1 MNDLYYIGLDVHKK
15 TITYTIKTP
24 DGALI
29 EQARL
34 PAQRAALRQWAGG
47 LERPFV
53 AALEATMFSG
63 WVWDELQ
70 PHAQELQ
77 LAHPQQLEAI
87 TKAKKKNDRLDSD
100 KICDLLR
107 CDLLPGAYMMP
118 SELRE
123 LRRLLRYRN
132 LLVSEAVRLKNKTAS
147 LLMEVGEPYDA
158 GRLHQ
163 KGYFYRFLRERQEIP
178 PSVRR
183 LLAISRLQLEMFLN
197 LERQLLRELLSHP
210 LLQARVQQLRTI
222 EGVGEVLGLSW
233 ALEVGEV
240 ERFGSIGRAVSY
252 CGLCSRQQESGG
264 KSRRGPL
271 SKQRNKHLQR
281 VLIEA
286 AKLAPRYNATLRE
299 VQQRELG
306 RGHRNRATVAV
317 ARKLVAYLLAVDRR
331 WHATAPQPEAA

>member
-1 MNDLYYIGLDVHKK
+1 MHERYYIGLDVHKK
-15 TITYTIKTP
+15 SITYTIKTQ

-29 EQARL
+29 DQASL
-34 PAQRAALRQWAGG
+34 PAQRAAVRQWAAG
-47 LERPFV
+47 LERPFA

-63 WVWDELQ
+63 WVWDELK
-70 PHAQELQ
+70 PYAAELE

-87 TKAKKKNDRLDSD
+87 TKAKKKSDRLDSD

-107 CDLLPGAYMMP
+107 CDLLPSCYMMP
-118 SELRE
+118 TQWRE

-132 LLVSEAVRLKNKTAS
+132 LLVAEAVRLKNKTAS

-158 GRLHQ
+158 RRLHQ
-163 KGYFYRFLRERQEIP
+163 KGYFYQFLRERNEIP

-183 LLAISRLQLEMFLN
+183 LLAMSRVQVEMFVN
-197 LERQLLRELLSHP
+197 LERRLVQELLAHQLLRG
-210 LLQARVQQLRTI
+210 RVERLRTI
-222 EGVGEVLGLSW
+222 EGVGEVLALSW

-240 ERFGSIGRAVSY
+240 ERFGSVGRAVSY

-286 AKLAPRYNATLRE
+286 AKVAPRFNATLAE
-299 VQQRELG
+299 VHQRALA

-331 WHATAPQPEAA
+331 ANATARAEVAG